1 MKFVKG
7 LVKTG
12 LEKAGFKLVR
22 SDEYYLIN
30 QNRVLER
37 EHKKYSRSI
46 IERHWQQTRDTVVFL
61 RKKYEKPIFGKAHV
75 LDLLKLLAQCIDPGD
90 TALLGLSQ
98 LTHVLQVIEG
108 MEKDGVEDQDLL
120 IAALVHDLGK
130 LLLLTDESPENVICM
145 NRPIGKYERGIGLNN
160 CYFQWNHDE
169 FIYSRLKD
177 YLPEHIAW
185 LVRYHG
191 ILIPESE
198 PYMNEKDRS
207 YLEKYLRIFR
217 KYDTETKSPY
227 QIPKKKIEDY
237 QDLIHLY
244 FPKPVLF

>member
-1 MKFVKG
+1 MKLKH
-7 LVKTG
+7 
-12 LEKAGFKLVR
+12 GFKAIAAKLGYEVR
-22 SDEYYLIN
+22 QIDWTYEPNNAALRQDLCEHSREISKHHFF
-30 QNRVLER
+30 QTQEIVL
-37 EHKKYSRSI
+37 S
-46 IERHWQQTRDTVVFL
+46 L